1 MLSFHKRMLLFLIV
15 CIGIRSTFAL
25 IAKQINVKYL
35 PYLGYLS
42 LIPAFGMLYIYITGS
57 REYGAEAGGKI
68 WWNCLRP
75 LHSVLYL
82 LFAYYAINKNS
93 KEAWKFLA
101 LDVIIGL
108 IAFFGHHFL

>member
-42 LIPAFGMLYIYITGS
+42 LLPAFGYVIHIYHRIK
-57 REYGAEAGGKI
+57 RI
-68 WWNCLRP
+68 RC
-75 LHSVLYL
+75 
-82 LFAYYAINKNS
+82 
-93 KEAWKFLA
+93 
-101 LDVIIGL
+101 
-108 IAFFGHHFL
+108 